1 MHFLKL
7 MLQMFLAL
15 SLVFSPIL
23 NIAVYSQTSG
33 TLDGTVVDENN
44 LPVEGAIV
52 TITNQDDGSPYTA
65 RSNNQ
70 GKYVIAFL
78 EPGRY
83 TISIEKMG
91 YQRTEK
97 LNFVIPLNKTTVTL
111 PPIVIRSLSA
121 PNQVDPNQ
129 NPTNPTPSALSQPVA
144 SASGNDTLVELTD
157 ATNRTNYDN
166 SLLTSLPL
174 GGIRTFDFFALLSP
188 GVLPS
193 PATTGAAGPGL
204 GPGVGTSGQFS
215 VNGRRARANNFT
227 IDGSDNNDQDIG
239 VRRQGFVSLVPQSI
253 ESVNE
258 FQIST
263 QLWDAEFGRN
273 IGSQANA
280 VSRSGGND
288 LHGTFYAFANFDE
301 LNARNFFDL
310 TGGPS
315 GKKDESSRVQAGF
328 VLGGPIVKN
337 KTHFFAS
344 FERQDVNGVQEH
356 HFAVPGVNEL
366 GFNGRTDFTTKVGN
380 SIRAIFPNPN
390 NFAGPYGINNFTQ
403 ILSNDA
409 SGTVFSIKLNQNL
422 GKSTFTA
429 RYNFTDDKSII
440 PSVGNAI
447 NASLGTDTRTQNL
460 SLFFNTQLSPSF
472 YNQARVSYGRT
483 TLAFPI
489 QPSSPLLFGETPATL
504 NIPQLVRDLNRLPIE
519 LRPRFETY
527 TQPISSPFGTFGPFG
542 RTGPLGQ
549 VQITPF
555 SPVGVDPFTFPQG
568 RSNNTYQIADT
579 LVKSLGSHTIKLGA
593 DFRRTQLNS
602 FLDRNFRPQVVFNG
616 GFLAIPGVGSNLV
629 LGSDIASSAVP
640 SQFFQ
645 VIAANADSNIG
656 LRFNEYNFF
665 AQDSWRVNRR
675 LSLNYG
681 LRYEFT
687 SVPVEVNN
695 KIEQT
700 FNLQLPP
707 SNPNIG
713 KSEFG
718 LMFQSRFEDI
728 LNAAVGSLNRFLDGR
743 DKIFRS
749 DKNNFSPRI
758 GLAFDPFGKS
768 TTSIRVGY
776 GIYYDQ
782 IIGSVTSQSRNV
794 FPNFIPIVFDPTFS
808 SDPFGNI
815 VKVLGTFG
823 EPRLTDAGLPVI
835 NFIQPGTLNTLG
847 LRPDFLRFGLGQILG
862 ATGALNFELGP
873 QGGGLAF
880 VLPDA
885 NLRSP
890 YSQHWNFSVEHQ
902 LGRDYLISAA
912 YVGSTGTKLIRFRTP
927 NGGPNSF
934 VIITSDGTSLTGFR
948 PTPIAPKR
956 VDPNLGP
963 FTVIESSASSIY
975 HSLQLSISKR
985 FSEGL
990 QFGSSYTYGHTID
1003 EVSDV
1008 FDTAGSFTLPQ
1019 DENNLRAERGSA
1031 SFDIRHRSV
1040 SYFNYELPSFSKS
1053 PFLNDFQVSGVVT
1066 LQTGQPFTVNQAF
1079 DINRDG
1085 NLNDRLDDATA
1096 FKQVDS
1102 GIVRVLDPSTSLR
1115 GALRLIGAGV
1125 RTGTVGRNTF
1135 RAAGI
1140 ASLDLAVI
1148 KKIKF
1153 NDKHF
1158 LSVRTEFFNLF
1169 NRTHFGI
1176 PVRTFGAPAFGRS
1189 VNTSLP
1195 ARTIQFAV
1203 KYQF

>member
-1 MHFLKL
+1 MHILKL
-7 MLQMFLAL
+7 TLQIFLAIY
-15 SLVFSPIL
+15 LVFSPIA
-23 NIAVYSQTSG
+23 NIYSQTSG

-44 LPVEGAIV
+44 MPVDAALV
-52 TITNQDDGSPYTA
+52 TVTNQDDGSPYTA
-65 RSNNQ
+65 RSNTQ

-91 YQRTEK
+91 YQKTEK

-111 PPIVIRSLSA
+111 PPIVIRSISA
-121 PNQVDPNQ
+121 TPSIDPNQ
-129 NPTNPTPSALSQPVA
+129 NNPANPTPTSSQPVA
-144 SASGNDTLVELTD
+144 SASGNDVLVELTD
-157 ATNRTNYDN
+157 ATNRSNYDSN
-166 SLLTSLPL
+166 LLTALPL
-174 GGIRTFDFFALLSP
+174 GGVRTFDFFALLSP

-263 QLWDAEFGRN
+263 QVWDAEFGRN

-280 VSRSGGND
+280 VSRSGGNEV
-288 LHGTFYAFANFDE
+288 HGTFYGFANFDE

-310 TGGPS
+310 TGGAS
-315 GKKDESSRVQAGF
+315 GGKDQSSRFQGGF
-328 VLGGPIVKN
+328 VLGGPVKKN
-337 KTHFFAS
+337 KAHYFVS
-344 FERQDVNGVQEH
+344 FERQDINGTQEN
-356 HFAVPGVNEL
+356 HFAVPGPDEL
-366 GFNGRTDFTTKVGN
+366 GFNRNPDFNLTKAG
-380 SIRAIFPNPN
+380 RAIKAILPLPN
-390 NFAGPYGINNFTQ
+390 NIAGPYGVNNFTQ
-403 ILSNDA
+403 TLSNDA
-409 SGTVFSIKLNQNL
+409 SGTVFSVKINQNF

-429 RYNFTDDKSII
+429 RYNFTDDESII

-447 NASLGTDTRTQNL
+447 NASLGTETRTQNL
-460 SLFFNTQLSPSF
+460 SLFFNTQVSPSL

-483 TLAFPI
+483 TLDFPV
-489 QPSSPLLFGETPATL
+489 QPSSPLLFGETASTL
-504 NIPQLVRDLNRLPIE
+504 NIPELLRDFQRLGGNLN
-519 LRPRFETY
+519 LRPETY
-527 TQPISSPFGTFGPFG
+527 TQGITSSFGTFNAFG
-542 RTGPLGQ
+542 RTGALGQ
-549 VQITPF
+549 LVVTPF

-579 LVKSLGSHTIKLGA
+579 IVKSIGSHTIKLGA

-602 FLDRNFRPQVVFNG
+602 FLDRNFRPQAVFG
-616 GFLAIPGVGSNLV
+616 SGFLAIPGIGSNLI
-629 LGSDIASSAVP
+629 LGSDIASAAVP
-640 SQFFQ
+640 SQVFQ
-645 VIAANADSNIG
+645 AIATTPDSNIG

-665 AQDSWRVNRR
+665 AQDSWRVNRK
-675 LSLNYG
+675 LSINYG

-700 FNLQLPP
+700 FNLQLPA
-707 SNPNIG
+707 SNPNIAN
-713 KSEFG
+713 SQFG
-718 LMFQSRFEDI
+718 QMFQSIFEKVLSNSI
-728 LNAAVGSLNRFLDGR
+728 SSLNRFLDGR

-768 TTSIRVGY
+768 TTSIRIGY

-794 FPNFIPIVFDPTFS
+794 FPNFIPVVFDPTFS
-808 SDPFGNI
+808 FDIFGNV
-815 VKVLGTFG
+815 VKVAGSFG
-823 EPRLTDAGLPVI
+823 EPGLLDVGLSLD
-835 NFIQPGTLNTLG
+835 FIQPGSLNTLG
-847 LRPDFLRFGLGQILG
+847 FRGDLLRFGLGELLT
-862 ATGALNFELGP
+862 ATGSTNPFQR

-890 YSQHWNFSVEHQ
+890 YSQHWNVSVEHQ
-902 LGRDYLISAA
+902 LGKDYVLNAA

-934 VIITSDGTSLTGFR
+934 VILTSDSTLPNGFQ
-948 PTPIAPKR
+948 PNPLAPPRK
-956 VDPNLGP
+956 DPNLGP
-963 FTVIESSASSIY
+963 FTVIEASASSIY
-975 HSLQLSISKR
+975 HSLQLSLSKR
-985 FSEGL
+985 FNNGL
-990 QFGSSYTYGHTID
+990 QFGSSYTYGHSID

-1040 SYFNYELPSFSKS
+1040 TYFNYDLPSFTRSS
-1053 PFLNDFQVSGVVT
+1053 LLNGFQVNGVLT

-1085 NLNDRLDDATA
+1085 NLNDRLDSDAL
-1096 FKQVDS
+1096 FQQVDK
-1102 GIVRVLDPSTSLR
+1102 GIVRITSPSKSLR
-1115 GALRLIGAGV
+1115 DALQLIGSGV
-1125 RTGTVGRNTF
+1125 RTGGVGRNTF
-1135 RAAGI
+1135 RAPGVAT
-1140 ASLDLAVI
+1140 LDLAVV
-1148 KKIKF
+1148 KKFKLT
-1153 NDKHF
+1153 DKQF

-1189 VNTSLP
+1189 VNTSVP
-1195 ARTIQFAV
+1195 SRVIQFAV